1 MSVTIPVKT
10 APSGVWMSISY
21 MRGDLLATRTWWPRD
36 PPVSALNAR
45 LSAVSPSRS
54 MSIVS
59 AF

>member
-45 LSAVSPSRS
+45 LSAVSPSS
-54 MSIVS
+54 
-59 AF
+59 